1 MTPRS
6 KDDLMTSSGTS
17 TESRPAPRP
26 AAADGFQPW
35 HFFILLSMLAATAAV
50 WRSQD
55 THPAAL
61 LLVSGAVIA
70 AGFVGLAC
78 YYALV
83 GFFGGG
89 REARAISARDRE
101 AMLKEK
107 ALVLRSIKELEFD
120 RGMGKVSDTDF
131 AEIGARLRARAM
143 DLMQEIDAAPV
154 SAPPKARTAAA
165 QADPACPACGTDNDP
180 DARFCKQCGS
190 KL

>member
-1 MTPRS
+1 
-6 KDDLMTSSGTS
+6 MTSSETS
-17 TESRPAPRP
+17 TESRPARR
-26 AAADGFQPW
+26 AAGADSGFQPW
-35 HFFILLSMLAATAAV
+35 HFFVLLSMLAATAAV
-50 WRSQD
+50 WRSRD

-61 LLVSGAVIA
+61 LLVSAAIIA
-70 AGFVGLAC
+70 SGLVGLAC

-89 REARAISARDRE
+89 REARAITARDLD

-131 AEIGARLRARAM
+131 AEIGARLRAHAM
-143 DLMQEIDAAPV
+143 DLMQEIDAAAA
-154 SAPPKARTAAA
+154 SAPKRKGAKAPAS
-165 QADPACPACGTDNDP
+165 PACAACGTGNDT
-180 DARFCKQCGS
+180 DARFCKQCGA